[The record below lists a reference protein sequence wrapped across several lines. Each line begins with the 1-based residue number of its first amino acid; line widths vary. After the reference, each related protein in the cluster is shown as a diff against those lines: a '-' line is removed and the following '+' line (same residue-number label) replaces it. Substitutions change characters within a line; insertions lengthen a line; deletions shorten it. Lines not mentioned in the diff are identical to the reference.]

1 MASGDIGPGVRRFM
15 DARTRGERVD
25 VAALAREY
33 PNEALELAEAVRRAA
48 AQDDSRARQLM
59 WFARAEVLN
68 DAGEDATLGAIL
80 LAARRD
86 RNLTTTAL
94 SNAVR
99 RRGANL
105 LPLAIDRLE
114 ANQVMVANVDP
125 AIWTAVVAEL
135 QIDRHLVVA
144 GIQMAL
150 DAPRAGRSFT
160 RMDRGASASDR
171 EKFLDETD
179 RVPAG
184 HVVPTTTL
192 SASEPHSTCRQCWT
206 TRFSRR
212 CCSRA
217 MKITSRDTSYLP
229 R

>member
-80 LAARRD
+80 RTARRE

-94 SNAVR
+94 SKAVR

-105 LPLAIDRLE
+105 VPLAIDRLE
-114 ANQVMVANVDP
+114 ANQAPVANVDP
-125 AIWTAVVAEL
+125 AIWTAIVAEL

-150 DAPRAGRSFT
+150 DAPRAQRSFT
-160 RMDRGASASDR
+160 RMDRTASASDR
-171 EKFLDETD
+171 EKFLDETTASQQD
-179 RVPAG
+179 SGADDYLERVRTA
-184 HVVPTTTL
+184 L
-192 SASEPHSTCRQCWT
+192 
-206 TRFSRR
+206 
-212 CCSRA
+212 
-217 MKITSRDTSYLP
+217 DLP
-229 R
+229 SVLDDAI

>member
-1 MASGDIGPGVRRFM
+1 ME
-15 DARTRGERVD
+15 ARTRGERVD

-33 PNEALELAEAVRRAA
+33 PNEALELADAVRRAA

-150 DAPRAGRSFT
+150 DAPRASRSFT

-171 EKFLDETD
+171 EKFLDDTATPQRETD
-179 RVPAG
+179 TDDYLERVR
-184 HVVPTTTL
+184 
-192 SASEPHSTCRQCWT
+192 SALDLPS
-206 TRFSRR
+206 
-212 CCSRA
+212 A
-217 MKITSRDTSYLP
+217 MGDAV
-229 R
+229 